1 MITIARTTLGWFV
14 AGLFCLSASNVT
26 AILPPAREELPNL
39 DRRTKGGESATKAE
53 PAAALATLKPRGPEI
68 QVVPSERPHAK
79 WIRAEQGFL
88 TGPGGQ
94 GRSVAAATLAT
105 LATNET
111 HRPTKAFVREQ
122 AALFGFGPEA
132 LEQARVKREFV
143 TPHNGLTT
151 VVWEQELEGISIFEA
166 VFTSHTTKRGELVSV
181 ASQFVPAPMQ
191 NAAAKTRSLVAAR
204 QTPAIT
210 AAQAVALAARNL
222 GEAVEEAAV
231 TPLSAVETGAAQNQR
246 FEAPPLAGPA
256 ETRLM
261 WVPLTEETLRLCW
274 DVQLTSRARGEMYR
288 LLVDVEDGEVIIRQR
303 LTEYIS
309 DASYRVYLS
318 DSPAPFS
325 PSCSSPCTTQPPELA
340 SVLVTLS
347 AVDTNASPNGWID
360 DGGNET
366 QGNNVDA
373 HTDQDA
379 NNSPDLPRP
388 QGSPFRTFDF
398 SANLTQA
405 PSTYPNAAVTDLFY
419 WCNWMHDQLY
429 ALGFTE
435 AAGNFQNN
443 NFGRGG
449 LGNDALQ
456 ADAQDGSGTD
466 NANMSTPSDGSP
478 PRMQMYVFTGP
489 TPDRDGDF
497 DHEIVLHEYTHGLS
511 NRRVGGG
518 VGLSAL
524 QSRGMGE
531 GWSDWYPLTM
541 LSEPGDDVNGVYAAG
556 GYATYQF
563 SGLTQNYYFG
573 IRRYPYCTDLTK
585 NPLTFRDIDPAQAS
599 THAGVP
605 RSPIIGSTADEV
617 HNSGE
622 VWCVTL
628 WEARANLITKHGHAV
643 GNQMILQLVTDGMN
657 LSPPNPNFLQARDA
671 ILQADAVNNGG
682 ANLPELWAAFAKRG
696 MGYSATSPS
705 SSTTVGLVEAY
716 DVPDDLSILP
726 ATAATASGPVG
737 GPFSPNPVSFG
748 LTNTGNASLGW
759 SLSYTS
765 AWLTVTPTSGALT
778 PGGPASAVLATIG
791 PAANSLPLGTHTA
804 TLWFSNQTSS
814 FVQART
820 VTLSVVGRTMSD
832 DFDPALDASQWSAF
846 GGTVGSTVAANNYG
860 GYVSAPNSLWF
871 GDAGSRFARTIPV
884 DTSGGGSIGFS
895 IRLANGASSPWETA
909 DALPSEGVV
918 LEASTNAGVSWAV
931 LGSYDTTAYYTWTT
945 VTSAIPVNA
954 RGPATLFQWRQKSHS
969 GSSFDHW
976 AIDSVS
982 IDATPATVL
991 ALTLPAFASEG
1002 DAPVGGTVT
1011 ALPAPTNNLTVTLN
1025 SSDPTEI
1032 TVPATV
1038 TILAGQTNATFNLTI
1053 VNDAELDGPQL
1064 AGVNAVVSGYQS
1076 AAATMTIFDNE
1087 TATLTVNI
1095 PAPGAWGE
1103 GSVSP
1108 VCSVLSSLAPS
1119 ANITVRLSSSDTTEV
1134 QVPATITLLAGQTA
1148 AGFTAAIIN
1157 DTQIDGPQ
1165 LVTITAS
1172 VTNWTAG
1179 FGNVTVLDNEPTN
1192 LVVLLP
1198 ASARE
1203 GNGVLAGAGQVRIAG
1218 TLTTN
1223 LPVSMASLDLTELT
1237 VPSVVTILAGQT
1249 NAFFNL
1255 TIVDDAEIDSAQN
1268 VTVVASATGFSA
1280 GTNSL
1285 VITDDESP
1293 PEPFSP
1299 APAHLATNVIQ
1310 TSDLAWQSGAV
1321 PGEIITNDVYF
1332 GTTPTPGAGEWAGS
1346 TTNVTWALPLL
1357 APQTTYYWQI
1367 VARKAGST
1375 PGPVWQFT
1383 TRGLDHF
1390 TWDAVSSP
1398 QYVNEPFAVQL
1409 TAKDSFE
1416 TTVSNFTGTVNFS
1429 SSGSGGMVTNT
1440 LLPSPAASAS
1450 GSGNYTLAYAFT
1462 PATNLTVTHVRSVAG
1477 QKVSIWSNAGTLLAS
1492 QNVAGPLGS
1501 WTDTP
1506 LATPLVLVA
1515 GNTYRVSFYVNG
1527 GTYYYRTDQP
1537 ATFPHGTIVSGYYY
1551 STTDSFPNS
1560 YSGSDTT
1567 IFLCD
1572 LRYTVSGA
1580 LSIPIQPASSGNF
1593 SNGVWAGDITA
1604 SAPTTNL
1611 VLRADDGSGHV
1622 GLSSP
1627 FAVELRNDLAVTVQ
1641 ESPDPVSLG
1650 GNVTYAISVTNIG
1663 PLTATGVVVTNVLS
1677 PGVAF
1682 VSAAV
1687 SQGSAQVFGRTVVG
1701 NLLALSGNTS
1711 ATVTIVATAT
1721 NLGTLTNLATVT
1733 RWEADAY
1740 LLNNSNRTLT
1750 TVQVPTITINDVTL
1764 FEGNAGTANAVFT
1777 VSVTPAPATPVSVN
1791 FATFSGS
1798 ATASEDFISTNG
1810 VLSFAVGE
1818 TNQSFAVRV
1827 VGDAAYEL
1835 EETFTVNLSG
1845 VANATLADSQGVGTI
1860 RNDDAMPT
1868 LSVGDVIL
1876 VEGNS
1881 GTTNATFAVTL
1892 SAASGLATTVNYLT
1906 ENGSASSGSDY
1917 TAQSSF
1923 LTLPA
1928 GVTST
1933 NVVISVN
1940 GDLQIEGDE
1949 VFYLDLYGP
1958 GNATLL
1964 KREGF
1969 GFIMNDDG
1977 LPGDADRFVWS
1988 PIASPQY
1995 VNHPFAVTITAL
2007 DAFNNPAVNFTGPAF
2022 LSAATGEGNTNILGT
2037 ETTMYSFPHYTGY
2050 TTERT
2055 QVIYPANELGGPG
2068 RIAALA
2074 LDVAS
2079 LPGIGLSNW
2088 TIRIKPTALTN
2099 YSGYLWESTD
2109 WTVVYQTNLNLTAT
2123 GWAIFDLATPFD
2135 YDGTNS
2141 LMIDFSFYN
2150 STTYGS
2156 GTSRCTAR
2164 SAVRTLYYYTSSY
2177 GNPLTWNGSSPSP
2190 YATSYTPNL
2199 QLIRAPGQII
2209 PLTPALTGTFTNGV
2223 WAGSLTALEV
2233 ATNVLLRASDGN
2245 GHVGN
2250 SGTFVVGWYDD
2261 VGIAVAASP
2270 DPVAV
2275 GANLTYT
2282 ISVTN
2287 SGPAVATGVVVS
2299 NTLPAGVTLLA
2310 ATSSQGSV
2318 STNGSFVVG
2327 DLGSMAAGTQAT
2339 LSITVTPGAAGV
2351 LTNVATVSR
2360 GGPDNYAGNNA
2371 ATNLTL
2377 AVVPALAINDGSVS
2391 EFAGGDTNLVFTV
2404 SLSTA
2409 SAQAV
2414 TVNFATVNGSA
2425 SAGADYVSTN
2435 GILNF
2440 APGQTNQSLVV
2451 RVLDDA
2457 VAEPNE
2463 TFSVVLSAP
2472 VNAELGKASGLGII
2486 FDNEGPPEFKIT
2498 ALLTNNSKVVD
2509 HETLTGDD
2517 RGGIAIST
2525 SQAFVTGDSA
2535 TARFAATGL
2544 TGGIS
2549 LGMVRDSLCT
2559 DLRTETVYLLGN
2571 GSTPLTSTGGT
2582 VTTLIELNAST
2593 GVPSGVVVPLS
2604 QAFTMASGSGIFSGY
2619 GRIVVHTGTAVYDI
2633 YLPTGTV
2640 TARGPMTRPAWYTS
2654 ESWAIWGV
2662 AEYFEGALYLTYRE
2676 LSTSRIVRARVPDG
2690 QVSVVATFS
2699 NLSDLAS
2706 FVVSP
2711 SRNRWYFHYESG
2723 GQFGGLY
2730 ETLGYA
2736 DAQFSF
2742 VSTNP
2747 PVITSQPSSQTVT
2760 LGGTANFNVTALG
2773 SGTLGYQWRLDNTNL
2788 FGQTTANLTLPNVQS
2803 NQVGPY
2809 SVVITNAFGAVTS
2822 SVAQL
2827 TILPPGF
2834 GVAYLRA
2841 NIGEPWSSAS
2851 NQVALN
2857 LVFGSNNWQDLRFE
2871 TAVAGTLF
2879 SPANGFIFMD
2889 GSDNGAT
2896 EMETFLTANRTLME
2910 SWVANGGRLFLNSA
2924 PNEDNGMYFGFG
2936 VNLVYSDPTTEGR
2949 AAAPTHA
2956 IFNGPFLPT
2965 GSSWTGNSFAHATV
2979 TGTNLTVLITNSLNG
2994 HFVLAERA
3002 YGAGRVLFGGM
3013 TTHNFHTPTLEAA
3026 NLRANILFHG
3036 NTPVVVSNQPPV
3048 ITGQPSNQVVLVGA
3062 TAVFSVTV
3070 TGSAPIAYQWAQDGT
3085 PLSTQTNATLTLVN
3099 VQTNAA
3105 GYYSVVVSNAVGSVV
3120 SSNAGLT
3127 VLAVAPGITSH
3138 PTNQTIMVG
3147 SPAIF
3152 SVSAAGSTP
3161 LRYQWRKGNVPVSGA
3176 TNSSYTL
3183 NAVQYPDAGNYSVVV
3198 SNAFGFTNSAAAT
3211 LTVVPYHPNVS
3222 VYAFDTGWYDARG
3235 THEAVNQNYI
3245 CGDNTGSSNAPY
3257 RNWFAFNLPALPGP
3271 VLTAQLRIHTYSILS
3286 PTGSE
3291 TFQLHHVSTAV
3302 PTLVAGGTGLI
3313 NIYNDLAD
3321 GAVYGSR
3328 NFSPNEAD
3336 QFITMNLNA
3345 AFITNLV
3352 QAAGQPFAVGGVI
3365 TSLDATPFNDEAIFW
3380 GSQGATNNVQL
3391 LLTLGTPEA
3400 QLKLLAPEWAGG
3412 HLRLF
3417 VSTVD
3422 GSPITPERASNVW
3435 VYAATNVT
3443 LPLSNWSA
3451 LAIAP
3456 VLTNGLLRVDGI
3468 NPANPPALF
3477 FRAIEGSWNVR
3488 PLRLHL
3494 PQASGTNLILRASA
3508 GDGLPL
3514 TPIRAAKIRF
3524 YSSPNMALPFSA
3536 WQPVAG
3542 SPSLSNGVLH
3552 VAGVALTNV
3561 PTLYFRAEETP

>member
-1 MITIARTTLGWFV
+1 MRTIARTTIGWLV
-14 AGLFCLSASNVT
+14 AGLFCLSASNGP

-39 DRRTKGGESATKAE
+39 DRRTKGGESETKAE
-53 PAAALATLKPRGPEI
+53 PAAALATLKTRGPEI
-68 QVVPSERPHAK
+68 RVAASERPHAK
-79 WIRAEQGFL
+79 WLRGERGFL
-88 TGPGGQ
+88 TGPE
-94 GRSVAAATLAT
+94 GRGLSVAAGTLAT
-105 LATNET
+105 FATNEA

-143 TPHNGLTT
+143 TPHSGLTT
-151 VVWEQELEGISIFEA
+151 VVWEQELEGVPIFEA

-181 ASQFVPAPMQ
+181 ASQFVPTPAQ
-191 NAAAKTRSLVAAR
+191 NAAAKTRGLVAAR

-222 GEAVEEAAV
+222 GEELEEAGV
-231 TPLSAVETGAAQNQR
+231 TPLSTVETGVAQNQR

-261 WVPLTEETLRLCW
+261 WVPLTEQTLRLCW

-288 LLVDVEDGEVIIRQR
+288 LLVDVEDGEVLIRQR

-318 DSPAPFS
+318 DSPSPFS
-325 PSCSSPCTTQPPELA
+325 PSCSTPCTTQPPELA

-360 DGGNET
+360 DGVNET
-366 QGNNVDA
+366 RGNNVDA
-373 HTDQDA
+373 HTDRDA

-398 SANLTQA
+398 TANLTQA
-405 PSTYPNAAVTDLFY
+405 PSSYTNAAVTDLFY

-429 ALGFTE
+429 GLGFTE

-531 GWSDWYPLTM
+531 GWSDWYPLAL

-617 HNSGE
+617 HNQGE
-622 VWCVTL
+622 VWCVAL

-748 LTNTGNASLGW
+748 LTNTGSASLNW

-765 AWLTVTPTSGALT
+765 AWLTVTPTSGVLT
-778 PGGPASAVLATIG
+778 PGGPANTVQATIG

-814 FVQART
+814 FVQARM

-832 DFDPALDASQWSAF
+832 DFDPALDSSQWSAF

-954 RGPATLFQWRQKSHS
+954 RGPATLFQWRQKDHS
-969 GSSFDHW
+969 GTGFDHW

-982 IDATPATVL
+982 IDATPATIL
-991 ALTLPAFASEG
+991 GLTLPALASEG
-1002 DAPVGGTVT
+1002 DAPVGGML
-1011 ALPAPTNNLTVTLN
+1011 AAWPAPTNNLTVTLT
-1025 SSDPTEI
+1025 SSDPTEM
-1032 TVPATV
+1032 TAPATV
-1038 TILAGQTNATFNLTI
+1038 TVLAGQTNAAFNLTI
-1053 VNDAELDGPQL
+1053 VDDADLDGGQSASL
-1064 AGVNAVVSGYQS
+1064 NASASGYAS
-1076 AAATMTIFDNE
+1076 AAAALTVLDNE
-1087 TATLTVNI
+1087 TATLAVSLPTSLTEGDGTILV
-1095 PAPGAWGE
+1095 
-1103 GSVSP
+1103 GSVS
-1108 VCSVLSSLAPS
+1108 VSLVPT
-1119 ANITVRLSSSDTTEV
+1119 ANIQVNLSASDATELL
-1134 QVPATITLLAGQTA
+1134 VPPYAVFSAGQTSVV
-1148 AGFTAAIIN
+1148 FTVTVV
-1157 DTQIDGPQ
+1157 DDKQIDGPQ
-1165 LVTITAS
+1165 PVTITAS

-1179 FGNVTVLDNEPTN
+1179 FANVTVQDNEATN

-1203 GNGVLAGAGQVRIAG
+1203 GNGVLASAGQVRIAG

-1223 LPVSMASLDLTELT
+1223 LPVSMSSLDLTELA
-1237 VPSVVTILAGQT
+1237 VPSVVTIVAGQT
-1249 NAFFNL
+1249 NAAFNL

-1268 VTVVASATGFSA
+1268 VTVVASAAGFSA
-1280 GTNSL
+1280 GINSM

-1299 APAHLATNVIQ
+1299 TPAHLATNVIQ

-1321 PGEIITNDVYF
+1321 LGEIITNDVYF
-1332 GTTPTPGAGEWAGS
+1332 GTTPTPGAAEWVGS

-1367 VARKAGST
+1367 VARKAGTT

-1390 TWDAVSSP
+1390 TWDTVSSP

-1409 TAKDSFE
+1409 TAKDAFE

-1429 SSGSGGMVTNT
+1429 SSGSGGTVTNT
-1440 LLPSPAASAS
+1440 LLTTQTPDYS

-1477 QKVSIWSNAGTLLAS
+1477 VKVSIWSNAGPLLAS
-1492 QNVAGPLGS
+1492 QNVSGPLGS

-1506 LATPLVLVA
+1506 LGTPLVLVA

-1527 GTYYYRTDQP
+1527 GTYYYSMNRP

-1551 STTDSFPNS
+1551 ATGDFFPDTF
-1560 YSGSDTT
+1560 YGSDTT

-1572 LRYTVSGA
+1572 LRYTVNGA
-1580 LSIPIQPASSGNF
+1580 LSIPILPAASGNF
-1593 SNGVWAGDITA
+1593 SNGIWAGDITA

-1622 GLSSP
+1622 GLSDP

-1650 GNVTYAISVTNIG
+1650 GNVTYAITVTNIG

-1677 PGVAF
+1677 PGVSF
-1682 VSAAV
+1682 VSATV
-1687 SQGSAQVFGRTVVG
+1687 SQGSAQVYGKTVVSS
-1701 NLLALSGNTS
+1701 LLGLGGNTS

-1721 NLGTLTNLATVT
+1721 NLGTVTNLTTVT
-1733 RWEADAY
+1733 RMEADAY

-1777 VSVTPAPATPVSVN
+1777 VSVTPAPAAPVTVN
-1791 FATFSGS
+1791 FATLTGS
-1798 ATASEDFISTNG
+1798 ATAPGDFSATNG
-1810 VLSFAVGE
+1810 MLSFVIGE

-1845 VANATLADSQGVGTI
+1845 VANATLADSQGVATI

-1868 LSVGDVIL
+1868 LSIGDVIL

-1892 SAASGLATTVNYLT
+1892 SAASGLTTTVNYFT
-1906 ENGSASSGSDY
+1906 ENGSAISGSDY
-1917 TAQSSF
+1917 TGQSSF

-1933 NVVISVN
+1933 NIVITVN

-1949 VFYLDLYGP
+1949 VFYLDLSGP

-2007 DAFNNPAVNFTGPAF
+2007 DAFNNPAVNFTGPA
-2022 LSAATGEGNTNILGT
+2022 LLNAATGEGNTNILGT
-2037 ETTMYSFPHYTGY
+2037 ETAMYSFPHYTGY
-2050 TTERT
+2050 TAERT

-2074 LDVAS
+2074 LDVAG

-2099 YSGYLWESTD
+2099 YTGYLWESND

-2123 GWAIFDLATPFD
+2123 GWAIFNLATPFD

-2156 GTSRCTAR
+2156 GSSRCTAR
-2164 SAVRTLYYYTSSY
+2164 SAIRTLYYYTSSY
-2177 GNPLTWNGSSPSP
+2177 GNPLTWNGSSPAP

-2199 QLIRAPGQII
+2199 QLIRAPGQVI
-2209 PLTPALTGTFTNGV
+2209 PLTPAITGTFTNGV

-2245 GHVGN
+2245 GHVGI

-2261 VGIAVAASP
+2261 VGIAVTASP
-2270 DPVAV
+2270 NPVAV

-2287 SGPAVATGVVVS
+2287 SGPAIATGVVVS

-2310 ATSSQGSV
+2310 ATSSQGTV
-2318 STNGSFVVG
+2318 STNGSFVLG
-2327 DLGSMAAGTQAT
+2327 DLGSMAAGTQAI
-2339 LSITVTPGAAGV
+2339 LSITVTPGASGV
-2351 LTNVATVSR
+2351 LTNLAIVSR
-2360 GGPDNYAGNNA
+2360 SGPDNYTGNNA

-2391 EFAGGDTNLVFTV
+2391 EFAGGDTNLIFTV

-2414 TVNFATVNGSA
+2414 TVNFATANGSA

-2435 GILNF
+2435 GSLNF

-2457 VAEPNE
+2457 LAEPNE
-2463 TFSVVLSAP
+2463 TFSLVLSAP

-2535 TARFAATGL
+2535 TARFAAAGL
-2544 TGGIS
+2544 TGGVS

-2571 GSTPLTSTGGT
+2571 GSTPLTSSGGT
-2582 VTTLIELNAST
+2582 VTSLIELNAST
-2593 GVPSGVVVPLS
+2593 GAPSGVLLPLS

-2640 TARGPMTRPAWYTS
+2640 TAQGPMTRPAWYTS

-2699 NLSDLAS
+2699 NLSDLSS

-2736 DAQFSF
+2736 EAQFSF

-2747 PVITSQPSSQTVT
+2747 PMITSQPISQTVT
-2760 LGGTANFNVTALG
+2760 LGGTVTFNVMALG

-2788 FGQTTANLTLPNVQS
+2788 FGQTTATLTIPNVQS

-2851 NQVALN
+2851 NPAALN
-2857 LVFGSNNWQDLRFE
+2857 LVFGSNTWQDLRFE

-2896 EMETFLTANRTLME
+2896 EMETFLTANRALME
-2910 SWVANGGRLFLNSA
+2910 SWVASGGRLFLNSA

-2936 VNLVYSDPTTEGR
+2936 VNLVYSDLTSEGR
-2949 AAAPTHA
+2949 RAEPSHA

-2979 TGTNLTVLITNSLNG
+2979 TGTNLTALITNSLNG
-2994 HFVLAERA
+2994 HFVLAELP

-3026 NLRANILFHG
+3026 NLRANILFYG

-3062 TAVFSVTV
+3062 TVVFSVAV
-3070 TGSAPIAYQWAQDGT
+3070 SGSAPFAYQWAQDGT
-3085 PLSTQTNATLTLVN
+3085 PLSTQTNATLTLFN

-3105 GYYSVVVSNAVGSVV
+3105 GNYSVAVSNAIGAVV
-3120 SSNAGLT
+3120 SSNAVLT

-3147 SPAIF
+3147 SRAIF
-3152 SVSAAGSTP
+3152 SVSATGSTP
-3161 LRYQWRKGNVPVSGA
+3161 LRYQWRKGNVAVTGA

-3183 NAVQYPDAGNYSVVV
+3183 NAVQYPDAGSYSVVV
-3198 SNAFGFTNSAAAT
+3198 SNAFGFTNSAPAT
-3211 LTVVPYHPNVS
+3211 LTVVPYQTNVS
-3222 VYAFDTGWYDARG
+3222 VYAFDTGWYDASG

-3245 CGDNTGSSNAPY
+3245 CGDNASSSNAPY

-3271 VLTAQLRIHTYSILS
+3271 VLTAQLRINTYSILS

-3313 NIYNDLAD
+3313 TIYNDLAD
-3321 GAVYGSR
+3321 GVAYGSR
-3328 NFSPNEAD
+3328 SFSPNEAD

-3345 AFITNLV
+3345 AFITNLI

-3365 TSLDATPFNDEAIFW
+3365 ASLDTTPFNNEAIFW

-3391 LLTLGTPEA
+3391 LLTLGTPQA

-3422 GSPITPERASNVW
+3422 GSPITPDRGSNVW

-3443 LPLSNWSA
+3443 LPLSNWTA
-3451 LAIAP
+3451 LTIAP
-3456 VLTNGLLRVDGI
+3456 VLTNGLLLVDGI
-3468 NPANPPALF
+3468 NPTNPPALF
-3477 FRAIEGSWNVR
+3477 FRAIEGSWNVG
-3488 PLRLHL
+3488 PLRLRLVPAGGNHL
-3494 PQASGTNLILRASA
+3494 SLRASA
-3508 GDGLPL
+3508 GDGAPL
-3514 TPIRAAKIRF
+3514 TPIRAAKIHF
-3524 YSSPNMALPFSA
+3524 YASTNIALPFSA

-3542 SPSLSNGVLH
+3542 LPGLSNGVLH
-3552 VAGVALTNV
+3552 ITGVAVTNL